1 MTKRETLDILNGLFA
16 PIEARAYSPKIPK
29 AAAYE
34 RVMQQRREEAQ
45 RMTAFYEVISAN
57 EAHHARYA
65 PATWRVNVAGRYIPS
80 ASERVYIDGRA
91 APPATVNPS
100 LEDRLAQSR
109 AAIATNAQ
117 TASRIMRLLHGW

>member
-1 MTKRETLDILNGLFA
+1 MIKRETLDTLNGLFA

-34 RVMQQRREEAQ
+34 RVMQQRREDAQ
-45 RMTAFYEVISAN
+45 TMAAIYEVLSPREVIL
-57 EAHHARYA
+57 ARSTPTA
-65 PATWRVNVAGRYIPS
+65 WLHN
-80 ASERVYIDGRA
+80 DGRA

-117 TASRIMRLLHGW
+117 TASRIMRLLQV